1 LIVAVDTNVVIA
13 ALAPWHGQ
21 HEAARRALDELRAR
35 HSLILPQHALMESY
49 SVLTRIPAAIRLAP
63 LDALRLL
70 KESFGDLPLAVPA
83 SGDVWRLIEEL
94 ASRGIFGGLIYDAAI
109 ARAAREAGAEAIL
122 TFNVRHF
129 QQVGEGLQIL
139 TP

>member
-1 LIVAVDTNVVIA
+1 
-13 ALAPWHGQ
+13 
-21 HEAARRALDELRAR
+21 
-35 HSLILPQHALMESY
+35 MESY
-49 SVLTRIPAAIRLAP
+49 SVLTRIHAAIRLVP

-94 ASRGIFGGLIYDAAI
+94 ANRGIFGGLIYDAAI

-139 TP
+139 SP